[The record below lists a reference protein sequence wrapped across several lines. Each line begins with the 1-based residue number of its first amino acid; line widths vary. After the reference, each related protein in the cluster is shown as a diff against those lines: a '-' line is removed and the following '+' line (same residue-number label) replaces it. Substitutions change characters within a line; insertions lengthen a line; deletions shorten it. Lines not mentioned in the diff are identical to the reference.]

1 MKNDCSKLCPL
12 WPCDYKEEY
21 RNVWVVGEVTEEG
34 LHEAS
39 LQMLTPALK
48 VSKKLGSEVIGVI
61 IGHNVKNYAQEFIK
75 HGASKAIV
83 VDNEVLETYYPI
95 LYGDVI
101 VKLARRLKPE
111 LILIAATMRG
121 REMAP
126 YIANTLKTGITAD
139 CTDFDVD
146 EKNKDVLQIR
156 PPFGAMLLAHIKTPL
171 RRPQI
176 STARP
181 NVFPVPP
188 KDENRKGEIIE
199 IEVNIKKDLRMKL
212 LSLNRIKKE
221 ETPIEKADIIVS
233 GGRGIGS
240 KDGFKALEE
249 LAEIL
254 GGVIA
259 GSRKAVD
266 AGWISRDKQVGQ
278 TGKSVKPILYI
289 AVGISGAT
297 QHMFGVREAG
307 VIVAINK
314 DEEAPIFKQADYGII
329 ADYRDVL
336 PKLIEYIKA
345 IKNNPK
351 ILENLALA
359 SF

>member
-1 MKNDCSKLCPL
+1 MSLNCSNLCPL
-12 WPCDYKEEY
+12 WPCEDKREYKG
-21 RNVWVVGEVTEEG
+21 VWVVGEVSEEG

-48 VSKKLGSEVIGVI
+48 VSKKLGSEVVGVLIGY
-61 IGHNVKNYAQEFIK
+61 NVKKYADEFIK
-75 HGASKAIV
+75 HGASKVIV
-83 VDNEVLETYYPI
+83 VDDKALSTYYPM
-95 LYGDVI
+95 LYGDV
-101 VKLARRLKPE
+101 VVELAKRFKPE

-146 EKNKDVLQIR
+146 EKTGDVLQIR
-156 PPFGAMLLAHIKTPL
+156 PPFGAMLLAHIKTPF
-171 RRPQI
+171 RRPQV

-188 KDENRKGEIIE
+188 RDDGRSGEIV
-199 IEVNIKKDLRMKL
+199 EVKVNVRKPRMKL
-212 LSLNRIKKE
+212 ISVKRIKRE
-221 ETPIEKADIIVS
+221 EVPIEKAEIIVS
-233 GGRGIGS
+233 GGKGIGS
-240 KDGFKALEE
+240 KEGFKVLEE
-249 LAEIL
+249 LANLL
-254 GGVIA
+254 GGVVA

-266 AGWISRDKQVGQ
+266 AGWIPRERQVGQ

-289 AVGISGAT
+289 AVGISGAA

-314 DEEAPIFKQADYGII
+314 DEDAPIFRQADYGLV
-329 ADYRDVL
+329 ADYREVL
-336 PKLIEYIKA
+336 PKLVEYINNLKREPKL
-345 IKNNPK
+345 IKEL
-351 ILENLALA
+351 IE
-359 SF
+359 